1 MTRRVKSGPRCKKSF
16 RDTSGPPLRRLN
28 PRKAYE
34 ELAQL
39 HNAASKQATIIT
51 KLDVEIWTIKCSHPV
66 GSNITPRAPLFAA
79 LGGRSSSPNPCAFPR
94 IKQTS
99 LSSCTRAAYTLYF
112 NLGLHFEIQS
122 LLRTAWA
129 HVYLCIFPSDAPGFD
144 IDTFLDVCHPW
155 MSTGVTSRRDG
166 DQVPAAL
173 RRHTMNV
180 LHG

>member
-1 MTRRVKSGPRCKKSF
+1 MPSSNKQRSSKNPPSNF
-16 RDTSGPPLRRLN
+16 RLPSIHL
-28 PRKAYE
+28 
-34 ELAQL
+34 
-39 HNAASKQATIIT
+39 
-51 KLDVEIWTIKCSHPV
+51 V

-79 LGGRSSSPNPCAFPR
+79 LGGRSSSLNPCAFPR

-122 LLRTAWA
+122 LLRTASA
-129 HVYLCIFPSDAPGFD
+129 HVYFCIFPSDAPGFD

-173 RRHTMNV
+173 RRYTMNV